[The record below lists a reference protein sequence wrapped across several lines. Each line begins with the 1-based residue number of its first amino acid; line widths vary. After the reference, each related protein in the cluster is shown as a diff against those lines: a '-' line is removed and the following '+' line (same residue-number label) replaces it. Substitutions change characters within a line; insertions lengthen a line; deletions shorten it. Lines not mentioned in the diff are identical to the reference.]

1 MKVMCSFSLLL
12 RLAFWLGVV
21 ALFIGLLLGSAPGT
35 APATPVEPVVAT
47 HGEEV
52 R

>member
-1 MKVMCSFSLLL
+1 MKVFCSFSLLL
-12 RLAFWLGVV
+12 RLAFWV
-21 ALFIGLLLGSAPGT
+21 AGTALVAGLLLGHQE
-35 APATPVEPVVAT
+35 EPVPAERVTTVVAA

>member
-21 ALFIGLLLGSAPGT
+21 ALTIGVLLGSAQGT
-35 APATPVEPVVAT
+35 APANPVDPVVAT

>member
-1 MKVMCSFSLLL
+1 MKVFCSFSLLL
-12 RLAFWLGVV
+12 RLAFWLAGSALV
-21 ALFIGLLLGSAPGT
+21 AGLLLGHQDEPAPVERI
-35 APATPVEPVVAT
+35 TPVAAA

>member
-21 ALFIGLLLGSAPGT
+21 ALATGVLLGSVPQT
-35 APATPVEPVVAT
+35 APANPDNPVVAT

-52 R
+52 H

>member
-1 MKVMCSFSLLL
+1 MKVFCSFSLLL
-12 RLAFWLGVV
+12 RLAFWLAGSALV
-21 ALFIGLLLGSAPGT
+21 AGLLLGHPEEQA
-35 APATPVEPVVAT
+35 PVERITPVVAV